1 MFNKEEFIQDID
13 KKKKEETKS
22 IALYLTTHITLYIV
36 LIFFLIFFVWYTVF
50 SVTHRYYIVKGA
62 SMQPYLNNGIPA
74 TDQSSSKDAVYVNL
88 NGKIEVYDVVVIEGV
103 SKTSPSIIKRV
114 VAEEGDFVSIAKNGK
129 SGNSFYLYRIDAE
142 DMTLE
147 NGEYTTTKTDENAI
161 IYENKRKTG
170 YEIEYNDWNS
180 VDERIYNGVYY
191 DYEFYEEFINKKG
204 YFDNEEKYH
213 PYNYYVSSDDLI
225 YVQVPENSTFCLGD
239 NRAHSSD
246 SRTYGFISYD
256 NIVGDVEITVYN
268 YSFVNRVFEVVKYY
282 YKQVEEFFAR

>member
-36 LIFFLIFFVWYTVF
+36 LIFFLIFFIWYTVF
-50 SVTHRYYIVKGA
+50 SVTHRYYIVEGA
-62 SMQPYLNNGIPA
+62 SMQPYLNASIAP
-74 TDQSSSKDAVYVNL
+74 TDTSSSQDAVYVNL
-88 NGKIEVYDVVVIEGV
+88 NGKIDVYDVVVIEGV

-114 VAEEGDFVSIAKNGK
+114 VAEEGDFVSIAK
-129 SGNSFYLYRIDAE
+129 SGNSFFLFRIDAE
-142 DMTLE
+142 DMTLNE
-147 NGEYTTTKTDENAI
+147 NNEYTTLVSDENTLVF
-161 IYENKRKTG
+161 ENERNTG
-170 YEIEYNDWNS
+170 YEIRYDDWNG
-180 VDERIYNGVYY
+180 VDERVYNGVHY
-191 DYEFYEEFINKKG
+191 DYGFYSQFIQG
-204 YFDNEEKYH
+204 YINGNDTFS
-213 PYNYYVSSDDLI
+213 YYVSSDDLI

-268 YSFVNRVFEVVKYY
+268 YSFVNRVFEVIKYY
-282 YKQVEEFFAR
+282 YYQVEEFFAR

>member
-36 LIFFLIFFVWYTVF
+36 LIFFLIFFIWYTVF
-50 SVTHRYYIVKGA
+50 SVTHRYYIVEGA
-62 SMQPYLNNGIPA
+62 SMQPYLNASIAP
-74 TDQSSSKDAVYVNL
+74 TDTSSSQDAVYVNL

-114 VAEEGDFVSIAKNGK
+114 VAEEGDFVSIAK

-142 DMTLE
+142 DMTLNE
-147 NGEYTTTKTDENAI
+147 NNEYTTLVSDENALVF
-161 IYENKRKTG
+161 ENERNTG
-170 YEIEYNDWNS
+170 YEIRYDDWNG
-180 VDERIYNGVYY
+180 VDERVYNGVHY
-191 DYEFYEEFINKKG
+191 DYGFYSQFIQG
-204 YFDNEEKYH
+204 YVNESDAYS
-213 PYNYYVSSDDLI
+213 YYVSSDDLI

-268 YSFVNRVFEVVKYY
+268 YSFVNRVWEVIKYY

>member
-36 LIFFLIFFVWYTVF
+36 LIFFLIFFIWYTVF
-50 SVTHRYYIVKGA
+50 SVTHRYYIVEGA
-62 SMQPYLNNGIPA
+62 SMQPYLNASIAP
-74 TDQSSSKDAVYVNL
+74 TDTSSSQDAVYVNL
-88 NGKIEVYDVVVIEGV
+88 NGKIDVYDVVVIEGV

-114 VAEEGDFVSIAKNGK
+114 VAEEGDFVSIAK
-129 SGNSFYLYRIDAE
+129 SGNSFFLFRIDAE
-142 DMTLE
+142 DMTLNE
-147 NGEYTTTKTDENAI
+147 NNEYTTLVSDENALVF
-161 IYENKRKTG
+161 ENERNTG
-170 YEIEYNDWNS
+170 YEIRYVDWNS

-191 DYEFYEEFINKKG
+191 DSGFFSQFIQG
-204 YFDNEEKYH
+204 YINGNDTFS
-213 PYNYYVSSDDLI
+213 YYISSDDLV
-225 YVQVPENSTFCLGD
+225 YVQVPENYTFCLGD
-239 NRAHSSD
+239 NRAHSRD

-268 YSFVNRVFEVVKYY
+268 YSFVNRVFEVIKYY

>member
-50 SVTHRYYIVKGA
+50 SVTHRYYIVEGA

-114 VAEEGDFVSIAKNGK
+114 VAEEGDFVSIAK

-142 DMTLE
+142 DMTLNE
-147 NGEYTTTKTDENAI
+147 NSEYTSMVSDENALVF
-161 IYENKRKTG
+161 ENERNTG
-170 YEIEYNDWNS
+170 YEIRYDDWNG
-180 VDERIYNGVYY
+180 VDERVYNGVHY
-191 DYEFYEEFINKKG
+191 DYGFYSQFIQG
-204 YFDNEEKYH
+204 YINGNDTFS
-213 PYNYYVSSDDLI
+213 YYVSSDDLI

-268 YSFVNRVFEVVKYY
+268 YSFVNRVFEVIKYY
-282 YKQVEEFFAR
+282 YYQVEEFFAR

>member
-50 SVTHRYYIVKGA
+50 SVTHRYYIVEGA

-114 VAEEGDFVSIAKNGK
+114 VAEEGDFVSIAK
-129 SGNSFYLYRIDAE
+129 SGNSFFLFRIDAE
-142 DMTLE
+142 DMTLNE
-147 NGEYTTTKTDENAI
+147 NNEYTTLVSDENALVF
-161 IYENKRKTG
+161 ENERNTG
-170 YEIEYNDWNS
+170 YEIRYDDWNG
-180 VDERIYNGVYY
+180 VDERVYNGVHY
-191 DYEFYEEFINKKG
+191 DYGFYSQFIQG
-204 YFDNEEKYH
+204 YVNESDAYS
-213 PYNYYVSSDDLI
+213 YYVSSDNLI

-268 YSFVNRVFEVVKYY
+268 YSFVNRVFEVIKYY
-282 YKQVEEFFAR
+282 YYQVEEFFAR

>member
-50 SVTHRYYIVKGA
+50 SVTHRYYIVEGA
-62 SMQPYLNNGIPA
+62 SMQPYLNASIAP
-74 TDQSSSKDAVYVNL
+74 TDTSSSQDAVYVNL
-88 NGKIEVYDVVVIEGV
+88 NGKIDVYDVVVIEGV

-114 VAEEGDFVSIAKNGK
+114 VAKEGDFVSIAK
-129 SGNSFYLYRIDAE
+129 SGNSFFLFRIDAE

-147 NGEYTTTKTDENAI
+147 NGEYTTLVSDENALVF
-161 IYENKRKTG
+161 ENERNTG
-170 YEIEYNDWNS
+170 YEIENWNS
-180 VDERIYNGVYY
+180 DDERVYNGVHY
-191 DYEFYEEFINKKG
+191 DYGFYSQFIQG
-204 YFDNEEKYH
+204 YVNESDVYS
-213 PYNYYVSSDDLI
+213 YYVSSDDLI
-225 YVQVPENSTFCLGD
+225 YVQVPEGKTFCLGD

-268 YSFVNRVFEVVKYY
+268 YSFVNRVFEVIKYY
-282 YKQVEEFFAR
+282 YYQVEEFFAR

>member
-50 SVTHRYYIVKGA
+50 SVTHRYYIVEGA

-88 NGKIEVYDVVVIEGV
+88 NGKIDVYDVVVIEGV

-114 VAEEGDFVSIAKNGK
+114 VAEEGDFVSIAK

-142 DMTLE
+142 DITLNE
-147 NGEYTTTKTDENAI
+147 NSEYTSMISDEKAI
-161 IYENKRKTG
+161 IYENKRNTG

-213 PYNYYVSSDDLI
+213 PYNYYVSSDNLI
-225 YVQVPENSTFCLGD
+225 YVQVPENYTFCLGD

-268 YSFVNRVFEVVKYY
+268 YSFVNRVWEVIKYY

>member
-50 SVTHRYYIVKGA
+50 SVTHRYYIVEGA

-88 NGKIEVYDVVVIEGV
+88 NGKIDVYDVVVIEGV

-114 VAEEGDFVSIAKNGK
+114 VAEEGDFVSIAK

-142 DMTLE
+142 DMTLNE
-147 NGEYTTTKTDENAI
+147 NNEYTTLVSDENAI
-161 IYENKRKTG
+161 IYENKRNTG
-170 YEIEYNDWNS
+170 YEIRYDDWNG
-180 VDERIYNGVYY
+180 VDERVYNGVHY
-191 DYEFYEEFINKKG
+191 DYGFYSQFIQG
-204 YFDNEEKYH
+204 YINGNDTFS
-213 PYNYYVSSDDLI
+213 YYVSSDDLI

-268 YSFVNRVFEVVKYY
+268 YSFVNRVFEVIKYY

>member
-36 LIFFLIFFVWYTVF
+36 LIFFLIFFIWYTVF
-50 SVTHRYYIVKGA
+50 SVTHRYYIVEGA
-62 SMQPYLNNGIPA
+62 SMQPYLNASIAP
-74 TDQSSSKDAVYVNL
+74 TDTSSSQDAVYVNL
-88 NGKIEVYDVVVIEGV
+88 NGKIDVYDVVVIEGV

-114 VAEEGDFVSIAKNGK
+114 VAKEGDFVSIAK
-129 SGNSFYLYRIDAE
+129 SGNSFFLFRIDAE
-142 DMTLE
+142 DMTLNE
-147 NGEYTTTKTDENAI
+147 NNEYTTLVSDENALVF
-161 IYENKRKTG
+161 ENERNTG
-170 YEIEYNDWNS
+170 YEIRYDDWNG
-180 VDERIYNGVYY
+180 VDERVYNGVHY
-191 DYEFYEEFINKKG
+191 DYGFYSQFIQG
-204 YFDNEEKYH
+204 YVNESDAYS
-213 PYNYYVSSDDLI
+213 YYVSSDNLI

-268 YSFVNRVFEVVKYY
+268 YSFVNRVFEVIKYY
-282 YKQVEEFFAR
+282 YYQVEEFFAR

>member
-36 LIFFLIFFVWYTVF
+36 LIFFLIFFIWYTVF
-50 SVTHRYYIVKGA
+50 SVTHRYYIVEGA
-62 SMQPYLNNGIPA
+62 SMQPYLNASIAP
-74 TDQSSSKDAVYVNL
+74 TDTSSSQDAVYVNL
-88 NGKIEVYDVVVIEGV
+88 NGKIDVYDVVVIEGV

-114 VAEEGDFVSIAKNGK
+114 VAEEGDFVSIAK
-129 SGNSFYLYRIDAE
+129 SGNSFFLFRIDAE
-142 DMTLE
+142 DMTLNE
-147 NGEYTTTKTDENAI
+147 NNEYTTLVSDENALVF
-161 IYENKRKTG
+161 ENERNTG
-170 YEIEYNDWNS
+170 YEIRYDDWNG
-180 VDERIYNGVYY
+180 VDERVYNGVHY
-191 DYEFYEEFINKKG
+191 DYGFYSQFIQG
-204 YFDNEEKYH
+204 YINGNDTFS
-213 PYNYYVSSDDLI
+213 YYVSSDDLI

-268 YSFVNRVFEVVKYY
+268 YSFVNRVFEVIKYY
-282 YKQVEEFFAR
+282 YYQVEEFFAR

>member
-36 LIFFLIFFVWYTVF
+36 LIFFLIFFIWYTVF
-50 SVTHRYYIVKGA
+50 SVTHRYYIVEGA
-62 SMQPYLNNGIPA
+62 SMQPYLNASIAP
-74 TDQSSSKDAVYVNL
+74 TDTSSSQDAVYVNL
-88 NGKIEVYDVVVIEGV
+88 KGKIDVYDVVVIEGV

-114 VAEEGDFVSIAKNGK
+114 VAKEGDFVSIAK
-129 SGNSFYLYRIDAE
+129 SGNSFFLFKIDAE
-142 DMTLE
+142 DMTLNE
-147 NGEYTTTKTDENAI
+147 NNEYTTMVSDENALVF
-161 IYENKRKTG
+161 ENERNTG
-170 YEIEYNDWNS
+170 YEIRYDDWNG
-180 VDERIYNGVYY
+180 VDERIYNGVHY
-191 DYEFYEEFINKKG
+191 DFGFYSQFIQG
-204 YFDNEEKYH
+204 YVNESDAYS
-213 PYNYYVSSDDLI
+213 YYVSSDNLI

-268 YSFVNRVFEVVKYY
+268 YSFVNRVFEVIKYY
-282 YKQVEEFFAR
+282 YYQVEEFFAR

>member
-36 LIFFLIFFVWYTVF
+36 LIFFLIFFIWYTVF
-50 SVTHRYYIVKGA
+50 SVTHRYYIVEGA
-62 SMQPYLNNGIPA
+62 SMQPYLNASIAP
-74 TDQSSSKDAVYVNL
+74 TDTSSSQDAVYVNL
-88 NGKIEVYDVVVIEGV
+88 NGKIDVYDVVVIEGV

-114 VAEEGDFVSIAKNGK
+114 VAKEGDFVSIAK
-129 SGNSFYLYRIDAE
+129 SGNSFFLFRIDAE
-142 DMTLE
+142 DMTLNE
-147 NGEYTTTKTDENAI
+147 NNEYTTLVSDENALVF
-161 IYENKRKTG
+161 ENERNTG
-170 YEIEYNDWNS
+170 YEIRYVDWNG
-180 VDERIYNGVYY
+180 VDERVYNGVHY
-191 DYEFYEEFINKKG
+191 DYGFYSQFIQG
-204 YFDNEEKYH
+204 YVNESDAFS
-213 PYNYYVSSDDLI
+213 YYVSSDNLI

-268 YSFVNRVFEVVKYY
+268 YSFVNRVFEVIKYY
-282 YKQVEEFFAR
+282 YYQVEEFFAR

>member
-50 SVTHRYYIVKGA
+50 SVTHRYYIVEGA

-88 NGKIEVYDVVVIEGV
+88 NGKIDVYDVVVIEGV

-114 VAEEGDFVSIAKNGK
+114 VAEEGDFVSIAK

-142 DMTLE
+142 DITLNE
-147 NGEYTTTKTDENAI
+147 NSEYTSMISDENAI
-161 IYENKRKTG
+161 VYENERNTG
-170 YEIEYNDWNS
+170 YKIEYDDWNS

-191 DYEFYEEFINKKG
+191 DSGFFSQFVQGYING
-204 YFDNEEKYH
+204 NDTFS
-213 PYNYYVSSDDLI
+213 YYVSSDDLI

-268 YSFVNRVFEVVKYY
+268 YSFVNRVWEVIKYY

>member
-50 SVTHRYYIVKGA
+50 SVTHRYYIVEGA

-88 NGKIEVYDVVVIEGV
+88 NGKIDVYDVVVIEGV

-114 VAEEGDFVSIAKNGK
+114 VAEEGDFVSIAK

-142 DMTLE
+142 DMTLNE
-147 NGEYTTTKTDENAI
+147 NNEYTTLVSDENAI
-161 IYENKRKTG
+161 IYENKRNTG
-170 YEIEYNDWNS
+170 YEIRYDDWNG
-180 VDERIYNGVYY
+180 VDERIYNGVHY
-191 DYEFYEEFINKKG
+191 DFGFYSQFIQG
-204 YFDNEEKYH
+204 YVNESDAYS
-213 PYNYYVSSDDLI
+213 YYVSSDDLV
-225 YVQVPENSTFCLGD
+225 YVQVPENYTFCLGD

-268 YSFVNRVFEVVKYY
+268 YSFVNRVFEVIKYY
-282 YKQVEEFFAR
+282 YYQVEEFFAR

>member
-36 LIFFLIFFVWYTVF
+36 LIFFLIFFIWYTVF
-50 SVTHRYYIVKGA
+50 SVTHRYYIVEGA
-62 SMQPYLNNGIPA
+62 SMQPYLNASIAP
-74 TDQSSSKDAVYVNL
+74 TDTSSSQDAVYVNL

-114 VAEEGDFVSIAKNGK
+114 VAEEGDFVSIAK
-129 SGNSFYLYRIDAE
+129 SGNSFFLFRIDAE
-142 DMTLE
+142 DMTLNE
-147 NGEYTTTKTDENAI
+147 NNEYTTLVSDENALVF
-161 IYENKRKTG
+161 ENERNTG
-170 YEIEYNDWNS
+170 YEIRYVDWNG
-180 VDERIYNGVYY
+180 VDERVYNGVHY
-191 DYEFYEEFINKKG
+191 DYGFYSQFIQG
-204 YFDNEEKYH
+204 YVNESDAYS
-213 PYNYYVSSDDLI
+213 YYVSSDDLI

-268 YSFVNRVFEVVKYY
+268 YSFVNRVFEVIKYY
-282 YKQVEEFFAR
+282 YYQVEEFFAR

>member
-50 SVTHRYYIVKGA
+50 SVTHRYYIVEGA

-114 VAEEGDFVSIAKNGK
+114 VAEEGDFVSIAK

-142 DMTLE
+142 DMTLNE
-147 NGEYTTTKTDENAI
+147 NSEYTSMVSDENALVF
-161 IYENKRKTG
+161 ENERNTG
-170 YEIEYNDWNS
+170 YEIRYDDWNG
-180 VDERIYNGVYY
+180 VDERVYNGVHY
-191 DYEFYEEFINKKG
+191 DYGFYSQFIQG
-204 YFDNEEKYH
+204 YVNESDAYS
-213 PYNYYVSSDDLI
+213 YYVSSDNLI

-268 YSFVNRVFEVVKYY
+268 YSFVNRVWEVIKYY

>member
-50 SVTHRYYIVKGA
+50 SVTHRYYIVEGA

-88 NGKIEVYDVVVIEGV
+88 NGKIDVYDVVVIEGV

-114 VAEEGDFVSIAKNGK
+114 VAEEGDFVSIAK

-142 DMTLE
+142 DMTLNE
-147 NGEYTTTKTDENAI
+147 NNEYTTLVSDENAI
-161 IYENKRKTG
+161 IYENKRNTG
-170 YEIEYNDWNS
+170 YEIRYDDWNS
-180 VDERIYNGVYY
+180 VDERVYNGVHY
-191 DYEFYEEFINKKG
+191 DYGFYSQFIQG
-204 YFDNEEKYH
+204 YVNESDAYS
-213 PYNYYVSSDDLI
+213 YYVSSDDLI

-282 YKQVEEFFAR
+282 YKQVEDFFAR

>member
-36 LIFFLIFFVWYTVF
+36 LIFFLIFFIWYTVF
-50 SVTHRYYIVKGA
+50 SVTHRYYIVEGA
-62 SMQPYLNNGIPA
+62 SMQPYLNASIAP
-74 TDQSSSKDAVYVNL
+74 TDTSSSQDAVYVNL
-88 NGKIEVYDVVVIEGV
+88 NGKIDVYDVVVIEGV

-114 VAEEGDFVSIAKNGK
+114 VAEEGDFVSIAK
-129 SGNSFYLYRIDAE
+129 SGNSFFLFRIDAE
-142 DMTLE
+142 DMTLNE
-147 NGEYTTTKTDENAI
+147 NNEYTTLVSDENALVF
-161 IYENKRKTG
+161 ENERNTG
-170 YEIEYNDWNS
+170 YEIRYDDWNG
-180 VDERIYNGVYY
+180 VDERVYNGVHY
-191 DYEFYEEFINKKG
+191 DYGFYSQFIQG
-204 YFDNEEKYH
+204 YVNESDAYS
-213 PYNYYVSSDDLI
+213 YYVSSDDLI

-268 YSFVNRVFEVVKYY
+268 YSFVNRVFEVIKYY
-282 YKQVEEFFAR
+282 YYQVEEFFAR

>member
-36 LIFFLIFFVWYTVF
+36 LIFFLIFFIWYTVF
-50 SVTHRYYIVKGA
+50 SVTHRYYIVEGA
-62 SMQPYLNNGIPA
+62 SMQPYLNASIAP
-74 TDQSSSKDAVYVNL
+74 TDTSSSQDAVYVNL
-88 NGKIEVYDVVVIEGV
+88 NGKIDVYDVVVIEGV

-114 VAEEGDFVSIAKNGK
+114 VAEEGDFVSIAK
-129 SGNSFYLYRIDAE
+129 SGNSFFLFRIDAE
-142 DMTLE
+142 DMTLNE
-147 NGEYTTTKTDENAI
+147 NNEYTTLVSDENALVF
-161 IYENKRKTG
+161 ENERNTG
-170 YEIEYNDWNS
+170 YEIRYVDWNG
-180 VDERIYNGVYY
+180 VDERVYNGVHY
-191 DYEFYEEFINKKG
+191 DFGFYSQFIQG
-204 YFDNEEKYH
+204 YVNESDAYS
-213 PYNYYVSSDDLI
+213 YYVSSNDLI

-268 YSFVNRVFEVVKYY
+268 YSFVNRVFEVIKYY
-282 YKQVEEFFAR
+282 YYQVEEFFAR

>member
-50 SVTHRYYIVKGA
+50 SVTHRYYIVEGA

-74 TDQSSSKDAVYVNL
+74 TDQSSSKDAAYVNL
-88 NGKIEVYDVVVIEGV
+88 NGKIEVYDVVVVEGV
-103 SKTSPSIIKRV
+103 SQKSPSIIKRV
-114 VAEEGDFVSIAKNGK
+114 VAEEGDFVSIAK

-142 DMTLE
+142 DITLNE
-147 NGEYTTTKTDENAI
+147 NSEYTSMISDENAI
-161 IYENKRKTG
+161 VYENERNTG
-170 YEIEYNDWNS
+170 YEIRYEDWNS

-191 DYEFYEEFINKKG
+191 DSGFFSQFIQG
-204 YFDNEEKYH
+204 YINGNDTFS
-213 PYNYYVSSDDLI
+213 YYVSSDDLI

-268 YSFVNRVFEVVKYY
+268 YSFVNRVWEVIKYY

>member
-36 LIFFLIFFVWYTVF
+36 LIFFLIFFIWYTVF
-50 SVTHRYYIVKGA
+50 SVTHRYYIVEGA
-62 SMQPYLNNGIPA
+62 SMQPYLNASIAP
-74 TDQSSSKDAVYVNL
+74 TDTSSSQDAVYVNL

-114 VAEEGDFVSIAKNGK
+114 VAEEGDFVSIAK
-129 SGNSFYLYRIDAE
+129 SGNSFFLFRIDAE
-142 DMTLE
+142 DMTLNE
-147 NGEYTTTKTDENAI
+147 NNEYTTLVSDENALVF
-161 IYENKRKTG
+161 ENERNTG
-170 YEIEYNDWNS
+170 YEIRYDDWNG
-180 VDERIYNGVYY
+180 VDERVYNGVHY
-191 DYEFYEEFINKKG
+191 DYGFYSQFIQG
-204 YFDNEEKYH
+204 YVNESDAYS
-213 PYNYYVSSDDLI
+213 YYVSSDNLI

-268 YSFVNRVFEVVKYY
+268 YSFVNRVFEVIKYY
-282 YKQVEEFFAR
+282 YYQVEEFFAR

>member
-50 SVTHRYYIVKGA
+50 SVTHRYYIVEGA

-103 SKTSPSIIKRV
+103 SQKSPSIIKRV
-114 VAEEGDFVSIAKNGK
+114 VAEEGDFVSIAK

-142 DMTLE
+142 DITLNE
-147 NGEYTTTKTDENAI
+147 NSEYTSMISDEKAI
-161 IYENKRKTG
+161 IYENKRNTG

-213 PYNYYVSSDDLI
+213 PYNYYVSSDNLI
-225 YVQVPENSTFCLGD
+225 YVQVPENYTFCLGD

-268 YSFVNRVFEVVKYY
+268 YSFVNRVFEVIKYY
-282 YKQVEEFFAR
+282 YYQVEEFFAR

>member
-36 LIFFLIFFVWYTVF
+36 LIFFLIFFIWYTVF
-50 SVTHRYYIVKGA
+50 SVTHRYYIVEGA
-62 SMQPYLNNGIPA
+62 SMQPYLNASIAP
-74 TDQSSSKDAVYVNL
+74 TDTSSSQDAVYVNL

-114 VAEEGDFVSIAKNGK
+114 VAEEGDFVSIAK
-129 SGNSFYLYRIDAE
+129 SGNSFFLFRIDAE
-142 DMTLE
+142 DMTLNE
-147 NGEYTTTKTDENAI
+147 NNEYTTLVSDENALVF
-161 IYENKRKTG
+161 ENERNTG
-170 YEIEYNDWNS
+170 YEIRYDDWNG
-180 VDERIYNGVYY
+180 VDERVYNGVHY
-191 DYEFYEEFINKKG
+191 DYGFYSQFIQG
-204 YFDNEEKYH
+204 YVNESDAYS
-213 PYNYYVSSDDLI
+213 YYVSSDDLI

-256 NIVGDVEITVYN
+256 NIVGDVEITAYN
-268 YSFVNRVFEVVKYY
+268 YSFVNRVFEVIKYY
-282 YKQVEEFFAR
+282 YYQVEEFFAR

>member
-36 LIFFLIFFVWYTVF
+36 LIFFLIFFIWYTVF
-50 SVTHRYYIVKGA
+50 SVTHRYYIVEGA
-62 SMQPYLNNGIPA
+62 SMQPYLNASIAP
-74 TDQSSSKDAVYVNL
+74 TDTSSSQDAVYVNL
-88 NGKIEVYDVVVIEGV
+88 NGKIDVYDVVVIEGV

-114 VAEEGDFVSIAKNGK
+114 VAKEGDFVSIAK
-129 SGNSFYLYRIDAE
+129 SGNSFFLFRIDAE
-142 DMTLE
+142 DMTLNE
-147 NGEYTTTKTDENAI
+147 NNEYTTLVSDENALVF
-161 IYENKRKTG
+161 ENERNTG
-170 YEIEYNDWNS
+170 YEIRYDDWNG
-180 VDERIYNGVYY
+180 VDERVYNGVHY
-191 DYEFYEEFINKKG
+191 DYGFYSQFIQG
-204 YFDNEEKYH
+204 YVNESDAYS
-213 PYNYYVSSDDLI
+213 YYVSSDDLI

-268 YSFVNRVFEVVKYY
+268 YSFVNRVFEVIKYY
-282 YKQVEEFFAR
+282 YYQVEEFFAR

>member
-36 LIFFLIFFVWYTVF
+36 LIFFLIFFIWYTVF
-50 SVTHRYYIVKGA
+50 SVTHRYYIVEGA
-62 SMQPYLNNGIPA
+62 SMQPYLNASIAP
-74 TDQSSSKDAVYVNL
+74 TDTSSSQDAVYVNL
-88 NGKIEVYDVVVIEGV
+88 NGKIDVYDVVVIEGV

-114 VAEEGDFVSIAKNGK
+114 VAEEGDFVSIAK

-142 DMTLE
+142 DMTLNE
-147 NGEYTTTKTDENAI
+147 NSEYTSMVSDENALVF
-161 IYENKRKTG
+161 ENERNTG
-170 YEIEYNDWNS
+170 YEIRYDDWNG
-180 VDERIYNGVYY
+180 VDERVYNGVHY
-191 DYEFYEEFINKKG
+191 DYGFYSQFIQG
-204 YFDNEEKYH
+204 YVNESDAYS
-213 PYNYYVSSDDLI
+213 YYVSSDNLI

-268 YSFVNRVFEVVKYY
+268 YSFVNRVWEVIKYY

>member
-50 SVTHRYYIVKGA
+50 SVTHRYYIVEGA
-62 SMQPYLNNGIPA
+62 SMQPYLNASIAP
-74 TDQSSSKDAVYVNL
+74 TDTSSSQDAVYVNL

-114 VAEEGDFVSIAKNGK
+114 VAEEGDFVSIAK
-129 SGNSFYLYRIDAE
+129 SGNSFFLFRIDAE
-142 DMTLE
+142 DMTLNE
-147 NGEYTTTKTDENAI
+147 NNEYTTLVSDENALVF
-161 IYENKRKTG
+161 ENERNTG
-170 YEIEYNDWNS
+170 YEIRYVDWNG
-180 VDERIYNGVYY
+180 VDERVYNGVHY
-191 DYEFYEEFINKKG
+191 DYGFYSQFIQG
-204 YFDNEEKYH
+204 YVNESDAYS
-213 PYNYYVSSDDLI
+213 YYVSSDNLI

-268 YSFVNRVFEVVKYY
+268 YSFVNRVFEVIKYY
-282 YKQVEEFFAR
+282 YYQVEEFFAR

>member
-50 SVTHRYYIVKGA
+50 SVTHRYYIVEGA

-88 NGKIEVYDVVVIEGV
+88 NGKIDVYDVVVIEGV

-114 VAEEGDFVSIAKNGK
+114 VAEEGDFVSIAK

-142 DMTLE
+142 DITLNE
-147 NGEYTTTKTDENAI
+147 NSEYTSMISDENAI
-161 IYENKRKTG
+161 VYENERNTG
-170 YEIEYNDWNS
+170 YEIRYEDWNNL
-180 VDERIYNGVYY
+180 DERIYNGVYY
-191 DYEFYEEFINKKG
+191 DSGFFSQFIQG
-204 YFDNEEKYH
+204 YINGNDTFS
-213 PYNYYVSSDDLI
+213 YYVSSDDLI

-268 YSFVNRVFEVVKYY
+268 YSFVNRVWEVIKYY

>member
-36 LIFFLIFFVWYTVF
+36 LIFFLIFFIWYTVF
-50 SVTHRYYIVKGA
+50 SVTHRYYIVEGA
-62 SMQPYLNNGIPA
+62 SMQPYLNASIAP
-74 TDQSSSKDAVYVNL
+74 TDTSSSQDAVYVNL
-88 NGKIEVYDVVVIEGV
+88 NGKIDVYDVVVIEGV

-114 VAEEGDFVSIAKNGK
+114 VAEEGDFVSIAK
-129 SGNSFYLYRIDAE
+129 SGNSFFLFRIDAE
-142 DMTLE
+142 DMTLNE
-147 NGEYTTTKTDENAI
+147 NNEYTTLVSDENALVF
-161 IYENKRKTG
+161 ENERNTG
-170 YEIEYNDWNS
+170 YEIRYDDWNG
-180 VDERIYNGVYY
+180 VDERVYNGVHY
-191 DYEFYEEFINKKG
+191 DFGFYSQFIQG
-204 YFDNEEKYH
+204 YVNESDAYS
-213 PYNYYVSSDDLI
+213 YYVSSNDLI

-268 YSFVNRVFEVVKYY
+268 YSFVNRVFEVIKYY
-282 YKQVEEFFAR
+282 YYQVEEFFAR

>member
-50 SVTHRYYIVKGA
+50 SVTHRYYIVEGA
-62 SMQPYLNNGIPA
+62 SMQPYLNASIA
-74 TDQSSSKDAVYVNL
+74 TTDTSSSQDAVYVNL
-88 NGKIEVYDVVVIEGV
+88 NGKIDVYDVVVIEGV
-103 SKTSPSIIKRV
+103 SNTSPSIIKRV
-114 VAEEGDFVSIAKNGK
+114 VAKEGDFISIAK
-129 SGNSFYLYRIDAE
+129 SGNSFYLFRIDAE
-142 DMTLE
+142 DMTLNE
-147 NGEYTTTKTDENAI
+147 NNEYTTMVSDENAL
-161 IYENKRKTG
+161 IYENERNTG
-170 YEIEYNDWNS
+170 YEIKYDDWNS
-180 VDERIYNGVYY
+180 VDERVYNGVHY
-191 DYEFYEEFINKKG
+191 DYGFYSQFIQG
-204 YFDNEEKYH
+204 YVNESDVYS
-213 PYNYYVSSDDLI
+213 YYVSSDNLI

-268 YSFVNRVFEVVKYY
+268 YSFVNRVFEVIKYY
-282 YKQVEEFFAR
+282 YYQVEEFFAR

>member
-36 LIFFLIFFVWYTVF
+36 LIFFLIFFIWYTVF
-50 SVTHRYYIVKGA
+50 SVTHRYYIVEGA
-62 SMQPYLNNGIPA
+62 SMQPYLNASIAP
-74 TDQSSSKDAVYVNL
+74 TDTSSSQDAVYVNL
-88 NGKIEVYDVVVIEGV
+88 NGKIDVYDVVVIEGV

-114 VAEEGDFVSIAKNGK
+114 VAEEGDFVSIAK
-129 SGNSFYLYRIDAE
+129 SGNSFFLFRIDAE
-142 DMTLE
+142 DMTLNE
-147 NGEYTTTKTDENAI
+147 NNEYTTLVSDENALVF
-161 IYENKRKTG
+161 ENERNTG
-170 YEIEYNDWNS
+170 YEIRYDDWNG
-180 VDERIYNGVYY
+180 VDERVYNGVHY
-191 DYEFYEEFINKKG
+191 DYGFYSQFIQG
-204 YFDNEEKYH
+204 YVNESDAYS
-213 PYNYYVSSDDLI
+213 YYVSSDNLI

-268 YSFVNRVFEVVKYY
+268 YSFVNRVFEVIKYY
-282 YKQVEEFFAR
+282 YYQVEEFFAR

>member
-36 LIFFLIFFVWYTVF
+36 LIFFLIFFIWYTVF
-50 SVTHRYYIVKGA
+50 SVTHRYYIVEGA
-62 SMQPYLNNGIPA
+62 SMQPYLNASIAP
-74 TDQSSSKDAVYVNL
+74 TDTSSSQDAVYVNL
-88 NGKIEVYDVVVIEGV
+88 NGKIDVYDVVVIEGV

-114 VAEEGDFVSIAKNGK
+114 VAKEGDFVSIAK
-129 SGNSFYLYRIDAE
+129 SGNSFFLFRIDAE
-142 DMTLE
+142 DMTLNE
-147 NGEYTTTKTDENAI
+147 NNEYTTLVSDENALVF
-161 IYENKRKTG
+161 ENERNTG
-170 YEIEYNDWNS
+170 YEIRYVDWNG
-180 VDERIYNGVYY
+180 VDERVYNGVHY
-191 DYEFYEEFINKKG
+191 DFGFYSQFIQG
-204 YFDNEEKYH
+204 YVNESDAYS
-213 PYNYYVSSDDLI
+213 YYVSSNDLI

-268 YSFVNRVFEVVKYY
+268 YSFVNRVFEVIKYY
-282 YKQVEEFFAR
+282 YYQVEEFFAR

>member
-36 LIFFLIFFVWYTVF
+36 LIFFLIFFIWYTVF
-50 SVTHRYYIVKGA
+50 SVTHRYYIVEGA
-62 SMQPYLNNGIPA
+62 SMQPYLNASIAP
-74 TDQSSSKDAVYVNL
+74 TDTSSSQDAVYVNL
-88 NGKIEVYDVVVIEGV
+88 NGKIDVYDVVVIEGV

-114 VAEEGDFVSIAKNGK
+114 VAKEGDFVSIAK
-129 SGNSFYLYRIDAE
+129 SGNSFFLFRIDAE
-142 DMTLE
+142 DMTLNE
-147 NGEYTTTKTDENAI
+147 NNEYTTLVSDENALVF
-161 IYENKRKTG
+161 ENERNTG
-170 YEIEYNDWNS
+170 YEIRYDDWNG
-180 VDERIYNGVYY
+180 VDERVYNGVHY
-191 DYEFYEEFINKKG
+191 DYGFYSQFIQG
-204 YFDNEEKYH
+204 YVNESDTYS
-213 PYNYYVSSDDLI
+213 YYVSSDDLI

-268 YSFVNRVFEVVKYY
+268 YSFVNRVFEVIKYY
-282 YKQVEEFFAR
+282 YYQVEEFFAR

>member
-50 SVTHRYYIVKGA
+50 SVTHRYYIVEGA

-88 NGKIEVYDVVVIEGV
+88 NGKIDVYDVVVIEGV

-114 VAEEGDFVSIAKNGK
+114 VAEEGDFVSIAK

-142 DMTLE
+142 DMTLNE
-147 NGEYTTTKTDENAI
+147 NNEYTTLVSDENALVF
-161 IYENKRKTG
+161 ENERNTG
-170 YEIEYNDWNS
+170 YEIRYEDWNG
-180 VDERIYNGVYY
+180 VDERVYNGVHY
-191 DYEFYEEFINKKG
+191 DYGFYSQFIQG
-204 YFDNEEKYH
+204 YVNESDAYS
-213 PYNYYVSSDDLI
+213 YYVSSDNLI

-268 YSFVNRVFEVVKYY
+268 YSFVNRVWEVIKYY

>member
-50 SVTHRYYIVKGA
+50 SVTHRYYIVEGA

-88 NGKIEVYDVVVIEGV
+88 NGKIDVYDVVVIEGV

-114 VAEEGDFVSIAKNGK
+114 VAEEGDFVSIAK

-142 DMTLE
+142 DMTLNE
-147 NGEYTTTKTDENAI
+147 NNEYTTLVSDENALVF
-161 IYENKRKTG
+161 ENERNTG
-170 YEIEYNDWNS
+170 YEIRYDDWNG
-180 VDERIYNGVYY
+180 VDERVYNGVHY
-191 DYEFYEEFINKKG
+191 DYGFYSQFIQG
-204 YFDNEEKYH
+204 YVNESDAYS
-213 PYNYYVSSDDLI
+213 YYVSSDNLI

-268 YSFVNRVFEVVKYY
+268 YSFVNRVWEVIKYY